1 MCRSQDYCNLSGIG
15 KLPARVICLAVLF
28 SSLEC
33 EVRKAVAA
41 DAAAASVTGQLPYT
55 NQYSGEYYT
64 ADLGDVFR
72 LRHIEGEGQGGVPAY
87 TNFGFTKFVWG
98 PGGVLM
104 FDVGGRVTNDAV
116 AGFTG
121 GIHRRAIVR
130 DVIFGGG
137 LFTDVQEDFSQMS
150 LAFEIF
156 TRNWSFRANGYVV
169 VTEDVE
175 TEFEFE
181 TTGATTIF
189 FQGNDI
195 VANNLELEE
204 THRVAMDGFD
214 TELARHF
221 DWLASEVFVG
231 GYFLDGDLGQN
242 TVGAKGG
249 MRGFLRPDLA
259 ASLGVCG
266 DDLFGTNLYGGITW
280 FVGARGG
287 LSRPYVTRRIT
298 IPVERNEQ
306 VVVADVRTISPV
318 AGPIILTQD
327 DDEIEVVHVQ
337 AGAAGANDGTFE
349 DPFNA
354 LPTTQDTDIVYV
366 HADGVFVGQ
375 SYTVGEDQ
383 RFLGEGSGNFHLVD
397 TDQLGDIVLPDGNGG
412 VNRPIIQASTG
423 DAVVLGGAD
432 AEVSNFQ
439 IVNAAGNGIFGDGI
453 TDFNINRNIV
463 TGSGG
468 RGIFLNNVSGALD
481 GEPFATGEISDNVVT
496 SSNLDNIQIVLA
508 SDFRGEVSGN
518 VANTSTTSRG
528 IAISGPFLFRGEI
541 ENNTA
546 SNNFLD
552 GIVVDFDTFRGE
564 ISNNTADDNQGD
576 GIFVTSNIF
585 DGDIEANFASGN
597 GDNGIDF
604 NITGDYFSDVE
615 IVQNTTDNNGTEGI
629 KLLFAGTGTTR
640 VRVLGNNLSGNN
652 GGIDREFF
660 AENEDVFGNSPR
672 VFIELDGNTST
683 NALGAGPPFNYEF
696 DNNDLF
702 ADGEMT
708 LELGT
713 NVGTVESD
721 PDVEFGEYPF

>member
-1 MCRSQDYCNLSGIG
+1 M
-15 KLPARVICLAVLF
+15 
-28 SSLEC
+28 
-33 EVRKAVAA
+33 
-41 DAAAASVTGQLPYT
+41 
-55 NQYSGEYYT
+55 
-64 ADLGDVFR
+64 
-72 LRHIEGEGQGGVPAY
+72 
-87 TNFGFTKFVWG
+87 
-98 PGGVLM
+98 
-104 FDVGGRVTNDAV
+104 
-116 AGFTG
+116 
-121 GIHRRAIVR
+121 
-130 DVIFGGG
+130 
-137 LFTDVQEDFSQMS
+137 
-150 LAFEIF
+150 
-156 TRNWSFRANGYVV
+156 V

-412 VNRPIIQASTG
+412 VNRPIIQASAG
-423 DAVVLGGAD
+423 NAIVLGGAD

-468 RGIFLNNVSGALD
+468 RGIFLNNVSGA
-481 GEPFATGEISDNVVT
+481 
-496 SSNLDNIQIVLA
+496 
-508 SDFRGEVSGN
+508 RW
-518 VANTSTTSRG
+518 R
-528 IAISGPFLFRGEI
+528 AIR
-541 ENNTA
+541 NRR
-546 SNNFLD
+546 D
-552 GIVVDFDTFRGE
+552 
-564 ISNNTADDNQGD
+564 
-576 GIFVTSNIF
+576 
-585 DGDIEANFASGN
+585 
-597 GDNGIDF
+597 
-604 NITGDYFSDVE
+604 
-615 IVQNTTDNNGTEGI
+615 
-629 KLLFAGTGTTR
+629 
-640 VRVLGNNLSGNN
+640 
-652 GGIDREFF
+652 
-660 AENEDVFGNSPR
+660 
-672 VFIELDGNTST
+672 
-683 NALGAGPPFNYEF
+683 
-696 DNNDLF
+696 
-702 ADGEMT
+702 
-708 LELGT
+708 
-713 NVGTVESD
+713 
-721 PDVEFGEYPF
+721 